1 MPLNIVMDDL
11 RMTRSVDFTIENI
24 LEGRLQAP
32 PVSID
37 TTLKFLY
44 ILPPSNFT
52 INTVKFKLQ
61 GSFHGVIIPKLSHIM
76 RKPTFCICENKDAD
90 QLRGNREAD
99 QRLCF
104 RYKDSAITLLP
115 KSEISSL

>member
-1 MPLNIVMDDL
+1 MHYVLQARQVLQVFPHMPLNIVMDDL

-37 TTLKFLY
+37 TTLKFLN

-61 GSFHGVIIPKLSHIM
+61 GSFHGVIIPNEPRHEKTGFLHM
-76 RKPTFCICENKDAD
+76 
-90 QLRGNREAD
+90 
-99 QRLCF
+99 
-104 RYKDSAITLLP
+104 
-115 KSEISSL
+115 